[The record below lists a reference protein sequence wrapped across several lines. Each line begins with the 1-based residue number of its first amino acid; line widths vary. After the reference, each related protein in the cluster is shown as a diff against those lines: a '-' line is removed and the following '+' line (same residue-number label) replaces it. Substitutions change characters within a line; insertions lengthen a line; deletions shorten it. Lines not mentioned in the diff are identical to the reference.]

1 MDSTTTLNYVS
12 VSISVFVCAQL
23 SPIEAGQVRVNAD
36 GPIKSPCLNRTQLI
50 GPLCLKLIGLVIH
63 PISQYTVF
71 RCKACQPGAETPIR
85 NLCERTE
92 GEEWEKIA
100 GKE

>member
-36 GPIKSPCLNRTQLI
+36 GPIKRYMGCGNYTKDDAI
-50 GPLCLKLIGLVIH
+50 KLM
-63 PISQYTVF
+63 PISNRQLRSVCLSYGLNAAVLF
-71 RCKACQPGAETPIR
+71 ISLVAFSSPAF
-85 NLCERTE
+85 
-92 GEEWEKIA
+92 
-100 GKE
+100 